1 MTPRT
6 DACIAQY
13 RSGSLDF
20 CWTLTEM
27 ARNLE
32 VELAEAD
39 AAAKRWYEAASP
51 CGTPTALQETLTQ
64 RRLYEKAL
72 KMIADFT
79 GTIGDHPMGS
89 VEKLS
94 WAQEFARE
102 ALQGIDPSIGVGRN

>member
-32 VELAEAD
+32 VELAEAE

-51 CGTPTALQETLTQ
+51 YATPTALQEALALAHEEIAELRGYLTGSNGAF
-64 RRLYEKAL
+64 LAL
-72 KMIADFT
+72 RKDAARYRWLCNRAS
-79 GTIGDHPMGS
+79 PEYS
-89 VEKLS
+89 V
-94 WAQEFARE
+94 
-102 ALQGIDPSIGVGRN
+102 